1 MEHKILLI
9 EDNPHKQSRIL
20 EFLRGFDEK
29 LQIHTA
35 LSFTSGCKIAE
46 SETFDLVILDISLP
60 TYDRSPSDSGGRF
73 RILGGR
79 EIARKL
85 ARKGTTPQM
94 FFLSQYSS
102 FSDKGISY
110 TFESLSAELAMECG
124 SAFRGMIFFETTS
137 SRWKQALEKV
147 LRNIVE

>member
-20 EFLRGFDEK
+20 EFLQSFDGALK
-29 LQIHTA
+29 VHTA
-35 LSFTSGCKIAE
+35 MSFTSGCKAAE
-46 SETFDLVILDISLP
+46 SESFDLIILDISLP
-60 TYDRSPSDSGGRF
+60 TYDRSPADSGGRF

-85 ARKGTTPQM
+85 TRKGTTPQM
-94 FFLSQYSS
+94 FFLTQYSS
-102 FSDKGISY
+102 FSDKGTSY
-110 TFESLSAELAMECG
+110 TFDSLSAELAVECG

-137 SRWKQALEKV
+137 SRWKQALGQVVRE
-147 LRNIVE
+147 IF